1 MLTVIT
7 PCTRPYN
14 LPLIMDNLSKLNVQ
28 VEWIIIYDKNVISE
42 VDTRI
47 ALYSNPN
54 IKLVLLCEYNDN
66 TYGKAGYLRN
76 IGMEMATGDYILF
89 LDDDTVVSNS
99 FYQGI
104 KPYLGNYDLIV
115 YNQARAGKPI
125 FTGNTYNI
133 SDLDT
138 GQVIVKNG
146 LNARWNKIEKLR
158 EERAYFND
166 VFKEVSKEKIIYIP
180 VVLSYYNFL
189 RHG

>member
-14 LPLIMDNLSKLNVQ
+14 LPFIMDNLSKLNIQ
-28 VEWIIIYDKNVISE
+28 VEWIIIYDKNIISE

-54 IKLVLLCEYNDN
+54 IKLILLCEYNNN

-76 IGMEMATGDYILF
+76 IGMERATGDYILF

-99 FYQGI
+99 FYQGV

-138 GQVIVKNG
+138 GQVIVKNE
-146 LNARWNKIEKLR
+146 LNARWSKTKKFR

-166 VFKEVSKEKIIYIP
+166 IFKEVSKEKIIYIP